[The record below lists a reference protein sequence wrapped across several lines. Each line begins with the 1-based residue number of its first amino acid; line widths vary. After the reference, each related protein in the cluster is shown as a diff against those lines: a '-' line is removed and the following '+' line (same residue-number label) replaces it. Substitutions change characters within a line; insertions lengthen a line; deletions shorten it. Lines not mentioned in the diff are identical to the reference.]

1 MKAGMP
7 TKRQAPFQF
16 VLAELSSVRPVVR
29 QMFGFTY
36 VYLDDKLLLS
46 LRQSVKQPH
55 YNGVWLYTQAE
66 HIASLRQEFP
76 LLPRRY
82 FWRSAKSGAGWVFLA
97 AECEDF
103 EEYAYWACELI
114 LRGDQRLGRVTRK
127 GWHSTE
133 GGAANKLL
141 KPTAP

>member
-1 MKAGMP
+1 MKAGMS

-16 VLAELSSVRPVVR
+16 VLAELSPLRPVVR

-36 VYLDDKLLLS
+36 VYLADKLLLS
-46 LRQSVKQPH
+46 LRQSVKQPN

-82 FWRSAKSGAGWVFLA
+82 FWRSTKSGAGWIILA
-97 AECEDF
+97 AGWEDF
-103 EEYAYWACELI
+103 EEYAYRACELI
-114 LRGDQRLGRVTRK
+114 LRGDQRLGRVTRR
-127 GWHSTE
+127 GQFT
-133 GGAANKLL
+133 
-141 KPTAP
+141 